1 MKIIKEFKEFAVRG
15 SVIDLAIGIIIG
27 GAFGKVVSSMVN
39 DMLMPP
45 LGVIMGGV
53 DFSFLGITIREA
65 TAAHP
70 AAVFRYGIFI
80 NNLIDFTIVAFA
92 VFLLVKG
99 VNHMKRGD
107 EVKTAPA
114 AATTKICP
122 ECCMSIPVEAR
133 RCGHCTSVLK
143 KSFKHLQPGG
153 KEK

>member
-1 MKIIKEFKEFAVRG
+1 MKIIKEFKEFAMRG
-15 SVIDLAIGIIIG
+15 SVLDLAIGIIIG

-65 TAAHP
+65 TATHP

-80 NNLIDFTIVAFA
+80 NNLIDFIIVTFA
-92 VFLLVKG
+92 IFLLIKG
-99 VNHMKRGD
+99 VNHMKRD
-107 EVKTAPA
+107 IKTAPV

-122 ECCMSIPVEAR
+122 ECCMSIPVEAH
-133 RCGHCTSVLK
+133 RCGYCTSLLK
-143 KSFKHLQPGG
+143 
-153 KEK
+153 